1 MVFLF
6 GVLDNIPY
14 ISSMTNNNYIRI
26 PEKSTQ
32 DKFREIGLKVQKG
45 LVKFAYYETDNSIG
59 YFYYLKLK

>member
-1 MVFLF
+1 
-6 GVLDNIPY
+6 
-14 ISSMTNNNYIRI
+14 MTNNNYIRI

-45 LVKFAYYETDNSIG
+45 LVKFAYYGTDNSIG